1 MGIRFFMND
10 VSAYPFALTVI
21 LLITILET
29 APTVLNVFV
38 GSFVDFQKVVF
49 ISFSQAMFYGFMELS
64 LLSVLSIL
72 YRTYLVSFQAG

>member
-1 MGIRFFMND
+1 MND

-49 ISFSQAMFYGFMELS
+49 ISFSRAMFYGFMEFS
-64 LLSVLSIL
+64 LLSIL
-72 YRTYLVSFQAG
+72 YRAYLVSFQAG